1 MENNSTSKYSAAVKK
16 WKCTI
21 EGWFYI
27 IYVGNQ
33 VTRTG
38 LRNPVEYAQRSI
50 PEASEFATLV
60 GSVKDPYHLMRIQ
73 IQDIKNKILRM
84 RPEFNSD
91 PGPEK

>member
-1 MENNSTSKYSAAVKK
+1 MHQNTLDQGSKSSFFKN
-16 WKCTI
+16 
-21 EGWFYI
+21 ED
-27 IYVGNQ
+27 
-33 VTRTG
+33 
-38 LRNPVEYAQRSI
+38 PDPH

-73 IQDIKNKILRM
+73 IQDLKNKILRM